1 MARKAQNNPRQI
13 RVKSCGCK
21 LCTEK
26 YRPGEAPTVK
36 QCTGSWQYR
45 YRDPG
50 GRQCAEN
57 FPTKREALEFE
68 VEVRAALKQGTY
80 LDPRRSK
87 ILLRDWW
94 ALWWPNQRGARNTL
108 TRDERMW
115 RLHVEPAFGDWP
127 MSKISW
133 LDVDRWVK
141 KLDGPLS
148 PGSVPAAFRI
158 LDRLTTAAVLDKR
171 LLHNPC
177 DSIKLPRQ
185 KKKHPED
192 RKPPTYLQLDL
203 IREHLP
209 KHLHPITFLAQET
222 GLRWG
227 ELAGLRLSSVD
238 FERSRL
244 HVREVLEDARGHLAR
259 KEYPKSSAGLRTVP
273 LTPLAVEVLQL
284 HLERQPAKA
293 TKSAVLDGLC
303 PEELV
308 FRGQRGKP
316 MRQANFRTTW
326 VKAIVRAD
334 VARKTVNPEN
344 KRIEWWP
351 QFHKIRHAFASRL
364 HAAGVPEV
372 VVQEILGHERG
383 GEVTWLYTHAAND
396 VAGQVL
402 AALMAARPP
411 LAAVDSAPESTSRPQ
426 HHRAGPGSTG
436 SEQVA
441 KTA

>member
-13 RVKSCGCK
+13 RAKSCGCK

-26 YRPGEAPTVK
+26 YRPGQQPTRQK
-36 QCTGSWQYR
+36 CTGSWQYR
-45 YRDPG
+45 YRDPS
-50 GRQCAEN
+50 GRQAAEN
-57 FPTKREALEFE
+57 FPTKVEAEDFGIE
-68 VEVRAALKQGTY
+68 VKAALKHGTY
-80 LDPRRSK
+80 LDPKRSK
-87 ILLRDWW
+87 ILLKDWW
-94 ALWWPNQRGARNTL
+94 AMWWPNQRGARNTL

-115 RLHVEPAFGDWP
+115 RLHVEPAFGNWP
-127 MSKISW
+127 LVDISW

-141 KLDGPLS
+141 KLDGPLAPS
-148 PGSVPAAFRI
+148 SIPAAFQI

-177 DSIKLPRQ
+177 DSIKLPRK

-192 RKPPTYLQLDL
+192 RKPPTYPQLDL

-209 KHLHPITFLAQET
+209 KHHHPLTFVAQET

-227 ELAGLRLSSVD
+227 ELAGLRLCNVD
-238 FERSRL
+238 LKNGRL

-259 KEYPKSSAGLRTVP
+259 KEYPKSDAGLRTVP
-273 LTPLAVEVLQL
+273 LTPLAVEALEML
-284 HLERQPAKA
+284 LERSPAKA
-293 TKSAVLDGLC
+293 TRSAASAGLC

-326 VKAIVRAD
+326 VKAIDKAG
-334 VARKTVNPEN
+334 VARKTVNPDN
-344 KRIEWWP
+344 GRIEWWP

-364 HAAGVPEV
+364 HGLGVPEV

-383 GEVTWLYTHAAND
+383 GSVTWLYTHAAND

-402 AALMAARPP
+402 AALVEGRPA
-411 LAAVDSAPESTSRPQ
+411 LRVLESTSGP
-426 HHRAGPGSTG
+426 HAHPAGPGSTG
-436 SEQVA
+436 LGRGAESA
-441 KTA
+441 